1 MDRCTDHCTAC
12 LMASRETAIFYHVH
26 RVDGA
31 GGTLM
36 AMLYAMAYAAVE
48 GMQYGGALAVCHAG
62 GLCHRHVSHN
72 LAVDRFISFVL
83 GVRGFS
89 IVHANASYGQQ
100 AALFSRIELP
110 QDNTFS
116 RQRIVINQLNLT
128 RTNPLLRQTPA
139 PFVYYSST
147 YFPLEQ
153 LGGNA
158 GLDSFFSADFLSRL
172 RGAASCRLVSRVT
185 HFRTGKGRLVVAMHV
200 RRGDVINFG
209 MTKKRFTPDA
219 YYLRLADTI
228 KKQAPSAQFHVYSHT
243 ERAYRAASF
252 DIFTQKGFLV
262 HLDDDPL
269 DVLAHLAQADVFVMA
284 KSAFSSVAAFLNHRC
299 VIYEPFWYGKLLHWA
314 YASTI
319 ATAFL
324 DCLAG
329 RLNLPDDAKRVAF
342 AHSEMIG
349 RR

>member
-1 MDRCTDHCTAC
+1 
-12 LMASRETAIFYHVH
+12 V
-26 RVDGA
+26 
-31 GGTLM
+31 
-36 AMLYAMAYAAVE
+36 
-48 GMQYGGALAVCHAG
+48 
-62 GLCHRHVSHN
+62 
-72 LAVDRFISFVL
+72 
-83 GVRGFS
+83 VR
-89 IVHANASYGQQ
+89 
-100 AALFSRIELP
+100 
-110 QDNTFS
+110 
-116 RQRIVINQLNLT
+116 
-128 RTNPLLRQTPA
+128 
-139 PFVYYSST
+139 
-147 YFPLEQ
+147 
-153 LGGNA
+153 
-158 GLDSFFSADFLSRL
+158 
-172 RGAASCRLVSRVT
+172 
-185 HFRTGKGRLVVAMHV
+185 
-200 RRGDVINFG
+200 
-209 MTKKRFTPDA
+209 
-219 YYLRLADTI
+219 RLADTI

-299 VIYEPFWYGKLLHWA
+299 GNLAVQRSLASPLSLQAPHHLRTLRCDTVIYEPFWYGKLLHWA